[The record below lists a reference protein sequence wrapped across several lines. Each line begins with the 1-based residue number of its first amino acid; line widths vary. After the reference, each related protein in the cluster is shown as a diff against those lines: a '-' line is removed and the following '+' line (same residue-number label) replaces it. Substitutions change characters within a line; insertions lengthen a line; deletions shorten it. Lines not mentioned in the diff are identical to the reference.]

1 MERQPTEIRQA
12 QIKKAVLEI
21 ISTEGLQQLSTRNL
35 AQKVGISEGAV
46 FRHFA
51 SKRDIILGIMED
63 VRRDLQASLRQI
75 STDTKDPDE
84 RLFEFLCAHIQYL
97 LRNKG
102 ITILLFSEAAH
113 MNDSELKSHL
123 RTILLEQKQFIS
135 KIIQDGIVAGRWD
148 PELHVENVAMLY
160 MGIPIALNIELVL
173 NPQGLQTENFCQRMK
188 CLLERV
194 LNKK

>member
-1 MERQPTEIRQA
+1 MGRQPTEIRQE

-21 ISTEGLQQLSTRNL
+21 IATEGLQNLSTRNL
-35 AQKVGISEGAV
+35 AHKVGISEGAV

-51 SKRDIILGIMED
+51 TKRDIILGIMED
-63 VRRDLQASLRQI
+63 VRTDLQGSLRRI
-75 STDTKDPDE
+75 SLSNNHPDE

-113 MNDSELKSHL
+113 MNDAELKSHL
-123 RTILLEQKQFIS
+123 REILLEQKQFVS
-135 KIIQDGIVAGRWD
+135 KIIQDGIVEGHWD
-148 PELHVENVAMLY
+148 PELNVENVAMLY
-160 MGIPIALNIELVL
+160 MGIPITLNIELVL
-173 NPQGLQTENFCQRMK
+173 NPRGLQTENFCQRMK

-194 LNKK
+194 LRK